1 MKLDID
7 FVRAQFTQ
15 LGDDSESA
23 FVFASNA
30 GGSYVCNPV
39 NEILEHY
46 NRHTRV
52 QPYSRYPSSTAGL
65 LRPLNSSMP
74 RLMPKRSIS
83 QSNIATGRTRT
94 GQPA

>member
-7 FVRAQFTQ
+7 FVRSHFTQ
-15 LGDDSESA
+15 LGDDED

-39 NEILEHY
+39 NELFEHY

-52 QPYSRYPSSTAGL
+52 QPYSNYPSSTAAGETT
-65 LRPLNSSMP
+65 PPAFAGYAST
-74 RLMPKRSIS
+74 
-83 QSNIATGRTRT
+83 ATSR
-94 GQPA
+94 